1 MAGRGPAPKKN
12 RSRERDT
19 AVRDVIKSDGK
30 IGGFPLPSDVLPLI
44 ADKDRDPDY
53 WEGEDQREEWHPQ
66 TVRWWQNWRESP
78 QATRMATM
86 ADWDFL
92 LDTALLHHQMWMS
105 GGKNSERAAE
115 IRIRVAK
122 FGATIEDRMRLKQEI
137 EIPEEFSVGNDDGA
151 DASIVS
157 LVDRR
162 KRLSGG

>member
-30 IGGFPLPSDVLPLI
+30 IGGYDLPDDVLPFLPG
-44 ADKDRDPDY
+44 AMQPDP
-53 WEGEDQREEWHPQ
+53 ENPTIREAWHPV

-78 QATRMATM
+78 QATRMATLP
-86 ADWDFL
+86 DWDFL
-92 LDTALLHHQMWMS
+92 LDTALMHHQMWES
-105 GGKNSERAAE
+105 GGKNSERSAE

-137 EIPEEFSVGNDDGA
+137 EIPEEFAVGKDDGA

-157 LVDRR
+157 LADRR